1 MLMLQMLRLN
11 SILAPIENP
20 KFHTQAR
27 NGSKPKQMR
36 IIRASARASER
47 ETSRGKKIRFKIRTA
62 RNHSAKIYKGKLKT
76 EKRRG
81 RKEDKKITEKRKIER
96 I

>member
-20 KFHTQAR
+20 KFHTQSR

-36 IIRASARASER
+36 IIRASARAKER
-47 ETSRGKKIRFKIRTA
+47 ETSRGKKKYALRFEPREA
-62 RNHSAKIYKGKLKT
+62 S
-76 EKRRG
+76 G
-81 RKEDKKITEKRKIER
+81 RKNIKEN
-96 I
+96 